1 MLAYIKIYLILI
13 FFTFITRILNQNE
26 MLNTY
31 MHIAQWTKLQTFV
44 KFASLDSS
52 IVPATELTLFVF

>member
-13 FFTFITRILNQNE
+13 FFTCITRILNQNE

-31 MHIAQWTKLQTFV
+31 MHIAQWTFV